1 MQIIDM
7 AIFLFLGNPLFPM
20 VKPCF
25 RQIMWLCWKHFFRFW
40 PTLLLWPS
48 CQLWHYWNYDQQ
60 SFPSQRNPRSH
71 LRLLQNPIPTSIIQL
86 ERPSQLLLSEN
97 VWMYTVWQNW
107 RLIKDNIS
115 IIDHEYD
122 LYLVPFAVT
131 LRPRTNSLKLRKP
144 LLSES
149 RVWKIWKW
157 LKLHLVFKHVNI
169 PGDPIV
175 RQDQQDLMERNW
187 KQIWRQN
194 FPWKDSFASTWLC

>member
-1 MQIIDM
+1 
-7 AIFLFLGNPLFPM
+7 
-20 VKPCF
+20 
-25 RQIMWLCWKHFFRFW
+25 MWLCWKPFFLFW

-60 SFPSQRNPRSH
+60 NFPCHRHPVTWSD
-71 LRLLQNPIPTSIIQL
+71 LRLLQNPIPTSIIEL

-107 RLIKDNIS
+107 RVIKDNIS
-115 IIDHEYD
+115 IIDHEYV

-157 LKLHLVFKHVNI
+157 LKLHLIETTCKHTWRANCEAG
-169 PGDPIV
+169 PTGFEGKK
-175 RQDQQDLMERNW
+175 LETNLATKLSLER
-187 KQIWRQN
+187 
-194 FPWKDSFASTWLC
+194 